1 MFTDFKYKIYI
12 PSLKRETDILP
23 LLVEQYKEIIKCAY
37 EIPFLNIGF
46 HLALNKM
53 LETNLVDIS
62 LTEFDK
68 FVITLF
74 IRKNDLQL
82 NTTITGNIEHPDN
95 ITIDNNIYG
104 IPTLVQENEYL
115 NHILSLESSTNDD
128 LLFAEVA
135 KYLKLNLSFTD
146 KINFIKNLSLET
158 LAQIIRYID
167 SFKNKIKS
175 TTILPY
181 NISMFVE

>member
-68 FVITLF
+68 FVIILF
-74 IRKNDLQL
+74 IRK
-82 NTTITGNIEHPDN
+82 TI
-95 ITIDNNIYG
+95 
-104 IPTLVQENEYL
+104 
-115 NHILSLESSTNDD
+115 
-128 LLFAEVA
+128 
-135 KYLKLNLSFTD
+135 
-146 KINFIKNLSLET
+146 
-158 LAQIIRYID
+158 
-167 SFKNKIKS
+167 
-175 TTILPY
+175 Y
-181 NISMFVE
+181 N